1 MHEGNTSSRY
11 ARLAALGLVLIGVLR
26 IVATYHDF
34 SQSYDEPAHIACGM
48 EWLEKGTFQM
58 EPQHPPLPRVM
69 VALGPYLAGLRLPE
83 LKFADDNKAEG
94 YDLFG
99 TGNKILYARGEY
111 RRNLTLARIGTLPF
125 FLLTAWVTFFWAR
138 SLLGDWYAVL
148 ALFLLTTLPTILGYC
163 SLAYVDPS
171 LLAFLPAALFAWI
184 RWLESPGWGR
194 SVILGTAVAGT
205 LLSNTPWMVYLPPC
219 AAAILACRW
228 WAWRSE
234 SKISLPGECRAAL
247 QRWTRPSLVALLTLC
262 FVVWGG
268 YRFSVRPLNQV
279 FEHPL
284 QSAQHLH
291 LPSPLKAVA
300 VKVAELNPRLPAA
313 EFFEGLYKTVGENS
327 KLYPSYLFGK
337 VRRGGWWY
345 FYFFMLAFKTPPG
358 FQLLAVVG
366 TAWAFR
372 RFWNGRN
379 WRLAAPA
386 VCALVILALS
396 TLVRVNFSVR
406 HILFLY
412 PLLAIL
418 AAFACREIWALRSR
432 WPRLVPVALGIVLV
446 GQGVSTAWTHPNYL
460 SYTSLFAGSRPDE
473 RLLLDADFDGGQY
486 IFKLKQVLAEHK
498 VDHLRLRLFTSAD
511 LTQMN
516 LPPFEV
522 LAPYE
527 HATGWIA
534 VSVYNLRLGGGA
546 WHPESLDGYAWLNA
560 YKPVASVDKTI
571 RLFYIPE
578 GGAPENGRS
587 EGKAAGK

>member
-1 MHEGNTSSRY
+1 
-11 ARLAALGLVLIGVLR
+11 
-26 IVATYHDF
+26 
-34 SQSYDEPAHIACGM
+34 
-48 EWLEKGTFQM
+48 
-58 EPQHPPLPRVM
+58 M

-99 TGNKILYARGEY
+99 IGNKILCARGQY
-111 RRNLTLARIGTLPF
+111 LRTLTLARIGTLPF

-138 SLLGDWYAVL
+138 SLLGDWFAIV
-148 ALFLLTTLPTILGYC
+148 ALFLLTTLPTVLGYC

-171 LLAFLPAALFAWI
+171 LLAFLPAALFAFV

-194 SVILGTAVAGT
+194 SVILGIAVAGT

-219 AAAILACRW
+219 AVAILACRW
-228 WAWRSE
+228 WAYRNE
-234 SKISLPGECRAAL
+234 STLAGQQTLREALRRRMWPGV
-247 QRWTRPSLVALLTLC
+247 VALLALG

-268 YRFSVRPLNQV
+268 YRFSVRPLDQV

-291 LPSPLKAVA
+291 LPSPMRVLA
-300 VKVAELNPRLPAA
+300 VKLVALNPRLPAA
-313 EFFEGLYKTVGENS
+313 EFFEGIYKTVGENS
-327 KLYPSYLFGK
+327 KLYPAYLLGK
-337 VRRGGWWY
+337 VQRGGWWY

-358 FQLLAVVG
+358 FQLLALVG
-366 TAWAFR
+366 TVLALG
-372 RFWNGRN
+372 RFWNGRD
-379 WRLAAPA
+379 WRLGAPA
-386 VCALVILALS
+386 VCVLVILALS
-396 TLVRVNFSVR
+396 TLVRVNLSVR

-432 WPRLVPVALGIVLV
+432 WPRLAPVALGILLV
-446 GQGVSTAWTHPNYL
+446 GQGVSTAWIHPNYL

-473 RLLLDADFDGGQY
+473 RLVLDADFDGGQY

-498 VDHLRLRLFTSAD
+498 VDHLHLRLFTSAD

-527 HATGWIA
+527 RATGWIA

-546 WHPESLDGYAWLNA
+546 WHPESLDGYAWLNG

-578 GGAPENGRS
+578 GGAPESGGS
-587 EGKAAGK
+587 ESKPVSK